1 MTGVMIFIGIA
12 LIVTIVTIGLFEVFY
27 RRKTKNEKPD
37 EVFDA
42 ILHHPAGKGL
52 KSEEELNDDR

>member
-12 LIVTIVTIGLFEVFY
+12 LVVTIVTIGLFEVLY
-27 RRKTKNEKPD
+27 RRKHTTKQKND
-37 EVFDA
+37 VFDA
-42 ILHHPAGKGL
+42 ILRHPAGKGL